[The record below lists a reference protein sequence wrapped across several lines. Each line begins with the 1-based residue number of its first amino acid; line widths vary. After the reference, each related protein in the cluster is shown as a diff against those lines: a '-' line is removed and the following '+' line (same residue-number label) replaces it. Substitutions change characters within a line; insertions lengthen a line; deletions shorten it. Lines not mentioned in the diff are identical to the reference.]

1 MRIHVFSPDY
11 GKAGFTLPC
20 PACGHEYDPGDWY
33 FSRPCPRCGLDT
45 DGDSLPWWVHS
56 VVQGLRH
63 RLGLPVERVREGLAG
78 LIGVSPK
85 TLKGWEYRYCSSQNW
100 RRFAEAVKAFL
111 ERAEAGKRSPEKGE
125 PRGG

>member
-1 MRIHVFSPDY
+1 MRIHIFRPDY
-11 GKAGFTLPC
+11 GEAGFTLPC

-85 TLKGWEYRYCSSQNW
+85 TLKGWEYRYCSPQNW

-111 ERAEAGKRSPEKGE
+111 ERAEAGKRSLEKGQ
-125 PRGG
+125 P